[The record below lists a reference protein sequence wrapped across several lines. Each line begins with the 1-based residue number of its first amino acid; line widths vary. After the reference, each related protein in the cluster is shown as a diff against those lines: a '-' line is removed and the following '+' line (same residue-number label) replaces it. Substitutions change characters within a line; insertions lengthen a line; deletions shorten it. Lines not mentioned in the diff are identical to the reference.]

1 MGFDCS
7 LACGIFPDQELN
19 LCPLPLQADPYQLYH
34 QGSPRKTR
42 FLKRRC
48 GFGKEEQ
55 EKYFGH
61 VRHDREKKT
70 KAASLWEVSKVSQIS
85 DEEDVKGILRE
96 EVET

>member
-19 LCPLPLQADPYQLYH
+19 LCPLPLQADPYPLYH
-34 QGSPRKTR
+34 QGSPRKTC
-42 FLKRRC
+42 FLKRRS

-61 VRHDREKKT
+61 VRHDRENKKQ
-70 KAASLWEVSKVSQIS
+70 KQPPYERFLRS
-85 DEEDVKGILRE
+85 VKFQMKRM
-96 EVET
+96 